1 MAEVMDPADAAAG
14 SPAAAAADKQQFK
27 LGRFEG
33 PLDLLLFL
41 IRKSEVNIYDIPIAS
56 ITEQYL
62 AWLQYATR
70 VDLENIT
77 EFYLM
82 AATLLYIKSRMLLP
96 VEISLEDEIEDPRK
110 ELVEMLIEYQ
120 RYKKLSELI
129 AEKEKEVEWVIERQ
143 KSQIALP
150 FPEDGEIWEQVSV
163 WDLLKT
169 FSALISSIT
178 SERIIDLYEEVSVNE
193 KITLIHEYL
202 ESRGEFLFTDLLVKG
217 NSLMEM
223 ICSFL
228 AVLELIKARL
238 IVVLQNKLFGD
249 IRIRAR
255 ETAPGNT
262 GRDETLRVS
271 GNSADGIAAGEGTE
285 RNGTD

>member
-1 MAEVMDPADAAAG
+1 MAEVMDPVGAAAG
-14 SPAAAAADKQQFK
+14 SPAAAAAEKQQFK
-27 LGRFEG
+27 LDSFEG

-62 AWLQYATR
+62 AWLHYATR

-96 VEISLEDEIEDPRK
+96 VEVSLDEEIEDPRK

-120 RYKKLSELI
+120 RFKKLSELI
-129 AEKEKEVEWVIERQ
+129 AEKEKAAEWVIERQ
-143 KSQIALP
+143 KAQIALP
-150 FPEDGEIWEQVSV
+150 FPEDGGIWEQVSV

-169 FSALISSIT
+169 FSNLISAIT

-202 ESRGEFLFTDLLVKG
+202 ENRGEFLFNDLLVRDH
-217 NSLMEM
+217 SFMELV
-223 ICSFL
+223 CSFL
-228 AVLELIKARL
+228 AMLELIKARQ

-255 ETAPGNT
+255 ETANDNGSDGSGET
-262 GRDETLRVS
+262 ERD
-271 GNSADGIAAGEGTE
+271 GTE
-285 RNGTD
+285 PGSSDH

>member
-1 MAEVMDPADAAAG
+1 MADVKEPFESAPADAAAARTLAADR
-14 SPAAAAADKQQFK
+14 PAAAGRPAGNTAVKQQFK

-62 AWLQYATR
+62 EYLQYATR

-96 VEISLEDEIEDPRK
+96 VEISLEEEIEDPRK
-110 ELVEMLIEYQ
+110 ELVDMLIEYQ

-129 AEKEKEVEWVIERQ
+129 ADKEREVEWVIERQ

-150 FPEDGEIWEQVSV
+150 FPDDGRIWEQVSV

-169 FSALISSIT
+169 FSALISSIS
-178 SERIIDLYEEVSVNE
+178 SERIVDLYEEVSVNE

-202 ESRGEFLFTDLLVKG
+202 ETRGEFLFTDLLVKD
-217 NSLMEM
+217 NSLMEV

-228 AVLELIKARL
+228 AVLELIRSRQ

-249 IRIRAR
+249 IRIRSAEGEGAGHER
-255 ETAPGNT
+255 T
-262 GRDETLRVS
+262 GRE
-271 GNSADGIAAGEGTE
+271 GNE
-285 RNGTD
+285 RE